1 MRERLLTQLLLHADE
16 TSYRVLESDS

>member
-16 TSYRVLESDS
+16 TSYRVL